1 MDEFEE
7 RVRLAISGARADY
20 GLGYAS
26 EAQIFAAVRAAIE
39 PLEERV
45 KALEAWREEIDPE
58 AEACQHWCHDSR
70 NSHSFNYC
78 PACGGEL

>member
-1 MDEFEE
+1 MEKD
-7 RVRLAISGARADY
+7 VRGHGLYQYGAQY
-20 GLGYAS
+20 T
-26 EAQIFAAVRAAIE
+26 
-39 PLEERV
+39 LEERIRALEARV
-45 KALEAWREEIDPE
+45 QALEAWREEIDPE